1 MNSITLWLLFQ
12 KGFSSS
18 ANESA
23 WETENHNLSF
33 SDNEM
38 LPDSQIKQKHMQ
50 WCIQFLC
57 AENLSKEEPPE
68 SYDRKLNT
76 VENGRNNEVDDTEK
90 SSDEGQDIHLQIDS
104 KKGYSILSFKSS

>member
-1 MNSITLWLLFQ
+1 MTSLSERFFIKCQWISLGDWKSQFVIQWQWNVAR
-12 KGFSSS
+12 FS
-18 ANESA
+18 NK
-23 WETENHNLSF
+23 TKN
-33 SDNEM
+33 
-38 LPDSQIKQKHMQ
+38 MQ

-57 AENLSKEEPPE
+57 AEKLSEEEPPE

-104 KKGYSILSFKSS
+104 KKGYNILSFKSS